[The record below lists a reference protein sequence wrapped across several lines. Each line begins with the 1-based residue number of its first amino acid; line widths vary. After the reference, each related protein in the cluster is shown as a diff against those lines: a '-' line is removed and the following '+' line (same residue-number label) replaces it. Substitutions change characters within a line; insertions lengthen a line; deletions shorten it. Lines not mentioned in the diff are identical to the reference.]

1 MVTAVLN
8 DTDLRRRAWEAA
20 SQVVD
25 PEIPVLTIADLGV
38 LRDVQVHDGRVEV
51 AITPTYSGCPAMNM
65 IALEIEL
72 ALERAGIA
80 RPTVRTVLSPAWT
93 TDWMSE
99 DGRNKLR
106 AYGIA
111 PPQASN
117 SRRALFGEQ
126 QVACPQC
133 GSQNTELLSEFGSTS
148 CKALW
153 RCKAAAN
160 RSIISSV
167 IEVLHAVIASAAKQ
181 SIKPQR
187 KGGLLRCARAA
198 RNDGEETLMSHAPR
212 FHRLAVND
220 LRREA
225 ADAVSM
231 TFAIPKELEDDYGF
245 TPGQYL
251 TLRTTMDGEEVRRS
265 YSICSGPDDGE
276 LRIAVKKVDGGAFSN
291 WAADELKP
299 GDELDVM
306 TPTGRFG
313 IAHAPD
319 EARIYV
325 GFAAG
330 SGITPILS
338 IVKGVLAR
346 EPNSR
351 FFLFYGNRSTSGML
365 FLEELEE
372 LKDRFMQ
379 RLSLFHVISG
389 EEQDIP
395 ILHGRLDGE
404 KVRVLLRSL
413 VPAASVDHVFICGP
427 MGMSED
433 IEATCREI
441 GIAEDRIHVERFVSE
456 FGGKPRPKKII
467 EASAPPKAMA
477 SLIIDGKRREVPV
490 AEEESILDAA
500 LRAGMDLP
508 FACKG
513 GMCSTCRAKLVE
525 GDAQMEVNYSLEP
538 WELKAGFILT
548 CQARPCSDK
557 VVVDYDH
564 V

>member
-1 MVTAVLN
+1 
-8 DTDLRRRAWEAA
+8 
-20 SQVVD
+20 
-25 PEIPVLTIADLGV
+25 
-38 LRDVQVHDGRVEV
+38 
-51 AITPTYSGCPAMNM
+51 
-65 IALEIEL
+65 
-72 ALERAGIA
+72 
-80 RPTVRTVLSPAWT
+80 
-93 TDWMSE
+93 MS
-99 DGRNKLR
+99 
-106 AYGIA
+106 
-111 PPQASN
+111 
-117 SRRALFGEQ
+117 
-126 QVACPQC
+126 
-133 GSQNTELLSEFGSTS
+133 T
-148 CKALW
+148 
-153 RCKAAAN
+153 
-160 RSIISSV
+160 
-167 IEVLHAVIASAAKQ
+167 
-181 SIKPQR
+181 
-187 KGGLLRCARAA
+187 
-198 RNDGEETLMSHAPR
+198 PR

-220 LRREA
+220 LRRET

-231 TFAIPKELEDDYGF
+231 TFAIPQDLAGDYSF
-245 TPGQYL
+245 LPGQYL

-276 LRIAVKKVDGGAFSN
+276 LRIAVKKVDGGAFSS
-291 WAADELKP
+291 WAADELKS

-313 IAHAPD
+313 VAHAPD
-319 EARIYV
+319 QARLYV

-338 IVKGVLAR
+338 IIKGVLAR
-346 EPNSR
+346 EPQSR
-351 FFLFYGNRSTSGML
+351 FFLFYGNRTAENML
-365 FLEELEE
+365 FREELEE
-372 LKDRFMQ
+372 LKDRFLR

-395 ILHGRLDGE
+395 ILHGRLDGD

-413 VPAASVDHVFICGP
+413 VPAERVDHVFICGP
-427 MGMSED
+427 TGMSED
-433 IEATCREI
+433 IEATCRAI
-441 GIAEDRIHVERFVSE
+441 GIADEKIHVERFVSE
-456 FGGKPRPKKII
+456 FGGKPRPKKIV
-467 EASAPPKAMA
+467 EPGAPPKAVA

-490 AEEESILDAA
+490 AEGEAILDAA

>member
-1 MVTAVLN
+1 
-8 DTDLRRRAWEAA
+8 
-20 SQVVD
+20 
-25 PEIPVLTIADLGV
+25 
-38 LRDVQVHDGRVEV
+38 
-51 AITPTYSGCPAMNM
+51 
-65 IALEIEL
+65 
-72 ALERAGIA
+72 
-80 RPTVRTVLSPAWT
+80 
-93 TDWMSE
+93 
-99 DGRNKLR
+99 
-106 AYGIA
+106 
-111 PPQASN
+111 
-117 SRRALFGEQ
+117 
-126 QVACPQC
+126 
-133 GSQNTELLSEFGSTS
+133 
-148 CKALW
+148 
-153 RCKAAAN
+153 
-160 RSIISSV
+160 
-167 IEVLHAVIASAAKQ
+167 
-181 SIKPQR
+181 
-187 KGGLLRCARAA
+187 
-198 RNDGEETLMSHAPR
+198 MSHAPR

-220 LRREA
+220 VRREST
-225 ADAVSM
+225 DAVSL
-231 TFAIPKELEDDYGF
+231 TFAIPEALADDYHF
-245 TPGQYL
+245 TAGQYL

-276 LRIAVKKVDGGAFSN
+276 LRIAVKKVDGGAFSS
-291 WAADELKP
+291 WAADELKH

-313 IAHAPD
+313 VAHAPD
-319 EARIYV
+319 EARLYV

-346 EPNSR
+346 EPQSR
-351 FFLFYGNRSTSGML
+351 FFLFYGNRTAEGML
-365 FLEELEE
+365 FREELEE
-372 LKDRFMQ
+372 LKDRFLQ

-395 ILHGRLDGE
+395 ILHGRLDGD

-413 VPAASVDHVFICGP
+413 VPAESVDHVFVCGP
-427 MGMSED
+427 SGMSED
-433 IEATCREI
+433 IEATCRAI
-441 GIAEDRIHVERFVSE
+441 GIADEKIHVERFVSE

-467 EASAPPKAMA
+467 EPGAPPKAIA

-490 AEEESILDAA
+490 AEGEAILDAA

>member
-1 MVTAVLN
+1 
-8 DTDLRRRAWEAA
+8 
-20 SQVVD
+20 
-25 PEIPVLTIADLGV
+25 
-38 LRDVQVHDGRVEV
+38 
-51 AITPTYSGCPAMNM
+51 
-65 IALEIEL
+65 
-72 ALERAGIA
+72 
-80 RPTVRTVLSPAWT
+80 
-93 TDWMSE
+93 MS
-99 DGRNKLR
+99 L
-106 AYGIA
+106 
-111 PPQASN
+111 
-117 SRRALFGEQ
+117 
-126 QVACPQC
+126 
-133 GSQNTELLSEFGSTS
+133 
-148 CKALW
+148 
-153 RCKAAAN
+153 
-160 RSIISSV
+160 
-167 IEVLHAVIASAAKQ
+167 
-181 SIKPQR
+181 
-187 KGGLLRCARAA
+187 
-198 RNDGEETLMSHAPR
+198 APR
-212 FHRLAVND
+212 FHRLAVHD
-220 LRREA
+220 LRRET
-225 ADAVSM
+225 ADAISM
-231 TFAIPKELEDDYGF
+231 TFAIPKELASDYSF
-245 TPGQYL
+245 APGQYL
-251 TLRTTMDGEEVRRS
+251 TLRTMLDGEEVRRS

-291 WAADELKP
+291 WAAEDLKA

-313 IAHAPD
+313 VAPAPQ

-346 EPNSR
+346 EPKSH

-372 LKDRFMQ
+372 LKDRFLQ
-379 RLSLFHVISG
+379 RFSLFHVISG

-404 KVRVLLRSL
+404 KVKVLLRSL

-427 MGMSED
+427 TGMSEE
-433 IEATCREI
+433 IEATCREL
-441 GIAEDRIHVERFVSE
+441 GLADDKIHVERFVSE
-456 FGGKPRPKKII
+456 FGGRPRPKKIV
-467 EASAPPKAMA
+467 EPDAPPKALA

-490 AEEESILDAA
+490 ADGEAILDAA
-500 LRAGMDLP
+500 LRAGIDLP

-525 GDAQMEVNYSLEP
+525 GKAEMELNYSLEP
-538 WELKAGFILT
+538 WELQAGFILT

>member
-1 MVTAVLN
+1 M
-8 DTDLRRRAWEAA
+8 
-20 SQVVD
+20 S
-25 PEIPVLTIADLGV
+25 LT
-38 LRDVQVHDGRVEV
+38 
-51 AITPTYSGCPAMNM
+51 
-65 IALEIEL
+65 
-72 ALERAGIA
+72 
-80 RPTVRTVLSPAWT
+80 
-93 TDWMSE
+93 
-99 DGRNKLR
+99 
-106 AYGIA
+106 
-111 PPQASN
+111 
-117 SRRALFGEQ
+117 
-126 QVACPQC
+126 
-133 GSQNTELLSEFGSTS
+133 
-148 CKALW
+148 
-153 RCKAAAN
+153 
-160 RSIISSV
+160 
-167 IEVLHAVIASAAKQ
+167 
-181 SIKPQR
+181 
-187 KGGLLRCARAA
+187 
-198 RNDGEETLMSHAPR
+198 PR

-220 LRREA
+220 LRRES

-231 TFAIPKELEDDYGF
+231 TFAIPADLTDDYNF

-276 LRIAVKKVDGGAFSN
+276 LRIAVKKVDGGAFSS

-299 GDELDVM
+299 GDQLDVM

-313 IAHAPD
+313 VAHAPD
-319 EARIYV
+319 QARIYV

-338 IVKGVLAR
+338 IARGVLAR
-346 EPNSR
+346 EPDSR
-351 FFLFYGNRSTSGML
+351 FFLFYGNRSTGGML
-365 FLEELEE
+365 FREALEE
-372 LKDRFMQ
+372 LKDRFLQ
-379 RLSLFHVISG
+379 RLSVFHVISG

-427 MGMSED
+427 TAMSED
-433 IEATCREI
+433 IETTCREI

-456 FGGKPRPKKII
+456 FGGKPRAKKII
-467 EASAPPKAMA
+467 GASAPPKAMA
-477 SLIIDGKRREVPV
+477 SLTIDGKRREVPV
-490 AEEESILDAA
+490 AEDESILDAA

-525 GDAQMEVNYSLEP
+525 GEAQMEVNYSLEP

-548 CQARPCSDK
+548 CQARPVSDR

>member
-1 MVTAVLN
+1 MDCFVA
-8 DTDLRRRAWEAA
+8 EFIIG
-20 SQVVD
+20 
-25 PEIPVLTIADLGV
+25 PADGGTRWLLAMTV
-38 LRDVQVHDGRVEV
+38 EKHDV
-51 AITPTYSGCPAMNM
+51 PT
-65 IALEIEL
+65 
-72 ALERAGIA
+72 
-80 RPTVRTVLSPAWT
+80 
-93 TDWMSE
+93 
-99 DGRNKLR
+99 
-106 AYGIA
+106 
-111 PPQASN
+111 
-117 SRRALFGEQ
+117 
-126 QVACPQC
+126 
-133 GSQNTELLSEFGSTS
+133 
-148 CKALW
+148 
-153 RCKAAAN
+153 
-160 RSIISSV
+160 
-167 IEVLHAVIASAAKQ
+167 
-181 SIKPQR
+181 
-187 KGGLLRCARAA
+187 
-198 RNDGEETLMSHAPR
+198 PR
-212 FHRLAVND
+212 FHRLAVSD
-220 LRREA
+220 LRRETP
-225 ADAVSM
+225 DAISL
-231 TFAIPKELEDDYGF
+231 TFAIPKELASDYGF
-245 TPGQYL
+245 SPGQYL

-291 WAADELKP
+291 WAAEELKT

-313 IAHAPD
+313 VAPAP
-319 EARIYV
+319 EQARLYV

-346 EPNSR
+346 EPDSR

-379 RLSLFHVISG
+379 RFSLFHVISG

-413 VPAASVDHVFICGP
+413 VPAAQVDHVFICGP
-427 MGMSED
+427 SGMSEE

-441 GIAEDRIHVERFVSE
+441 GIAEDKIHVERFVSE
-456 FGGKPRPKKII
+456 FGGKPRPKQIV
-467 EASAPPKAMA
+467 SPGAPPKALA

-490 AEEESILDAA
+490 AEGEAILDAA

-525 GDAQMEVNYSLEP
+525 GRAEMEVNYSLEP
-538 WELKAGFILT
+538 WELQAGFILT
-548 CQARPCSDK
+548 CQARPCSEK